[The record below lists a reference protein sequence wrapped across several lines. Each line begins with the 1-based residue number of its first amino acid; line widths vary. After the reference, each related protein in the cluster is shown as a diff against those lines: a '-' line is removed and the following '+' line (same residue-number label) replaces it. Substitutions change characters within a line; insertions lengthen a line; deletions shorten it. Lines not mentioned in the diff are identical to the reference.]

1 MYLGIRKSKRNSVM
15 ADCLLLLWRGVFH
28 MKVEFIRPCSS
39 ADYFASPE
47 YPRWNVAVHISLQI
61 RLAPSRVMLRHLA

>member
-1 MYLGIRKSKRNSVM
+1 
-15 ADCLLLLWRGVFH
+15 
-28 MKVEFIRPCSS
+28 MKVEFIRPCRHQ
-39 ADYFASPE
+39 AVQIIFASLE